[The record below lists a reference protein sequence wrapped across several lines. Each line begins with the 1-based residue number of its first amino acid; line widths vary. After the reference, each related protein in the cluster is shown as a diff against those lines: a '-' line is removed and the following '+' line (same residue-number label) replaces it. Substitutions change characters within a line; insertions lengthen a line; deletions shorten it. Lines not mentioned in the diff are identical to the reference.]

1 MDEKKRL
8 EELKVQVTEEFQKT
22 LEQLVLTYPRVS
34 RVKKSDTLSEDVF
47 NIVIDT
53 ILLNKLKEIQVD
65 ATKLT
70 FKEFHRKYIPNLPIL
85 YRYDFSAEDFKY
97 IIENSYLED
106 KYKKIAYKYFI
117 DKKSHD
123 NIYAEIDEICNKKTV
138 DNNINPIND
147 ILLDRACDFNNEHT
161 KLKEN

>member
-22 LEQLVLTYPRVS
+22 LEQLVSTYPRVS

-53 ILLNKLKEIQVD
+53 ILLSKLKEIQVD

-70 FKEFHRKYIPNLPIL
+70 FKEFHRKHIPNLPIL

-123 NIYAEIDEICNKKTV
+123 NIYAEIDEICNKKTI